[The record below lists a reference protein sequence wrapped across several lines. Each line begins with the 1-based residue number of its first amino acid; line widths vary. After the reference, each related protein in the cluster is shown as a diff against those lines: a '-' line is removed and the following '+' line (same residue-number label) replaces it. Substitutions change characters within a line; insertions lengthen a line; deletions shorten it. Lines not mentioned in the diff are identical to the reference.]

1 MGQGRRRGSS
11 RRELALK
18 SGGRNLLVSGL
29 VTLGRA
35 ETSMG
40 GRVCVPVPTCL
51 RVLQTCARVP
61 VYGGVGVPVHACGR
75 SPVSVPGC
83 GGFIRQVRTPRLI
96 RTPPPTD
103 TGPEF
108 QSASAWRLVGAGA
121 HSPPCKCLSVSPPP
135 AAPPF
140 EPVMG
145 GAPRLRDRESQ
156 MAGAKAPWCPGEAA
170 QGCCPHSHP
179 GSRGRPPPSSLAP
192 PGCPGPCPRA
202 PPQVAFCSHHINHR
216 PGQDRVREQGWGGHS
231 PWGLQTDWLPVTPDS
246 PGQGVSRGQLG
257 GRGGAMLPWACG

>member
-1 MGQGRRRGSS
+1 MEVWPSPCTRVDAHPCLCRDAEASSGKSGPPGSS
-11 RRELALK
+11 EPRPPLTQAQNSKAPQPGAWWGRGRTLPLA
-18 SGGRNLLVSGL
+18 
-29 VTLGRA
+29 
-35 ETSMG
+35 
-40 GRVCVPVPTCL
+40 
-51 RVLQTCARVP
+51 
-61 VYGGVGVPVHACGR
+61 
-75 SPVSVPGC
+75 
-83 GGFIRQVRTPRLI
+83 
-96 RTPPPTD
+96 
-103 TGPEF
+103 
-108 QSASAWRLVGAGA
+108 SASERILPST
-121 HSPPCKCLSVSPPP
+121 SPGTLPSVSPPP
-135 AAPPF
+135 AARPF

-156 MAGAKAPWCPGEAA
+156 MAGVKAPWCPGEAA

-179 GSRGRPPPSSLAP
+179 GSRGRPPPSALAP